1 MNILVIGSGGREH
14 AILWSLSKS
23 NLTDKLYVAPGNA
36 GTSDLAI
43 NLPVPSTDIVKL
55 ANAVKVY
62 EIDLTIVGPENSL
75 SEGIV
80 DYFQEQNLLIVGPT
94 KQAAQIETSKAFA
107 KQLMNDHKIPTGAA
121 EVFKSPQAAKNFL
134 MSATLPL
141 VIKADGLAAG
151 KGVVICENIDQA
163 IIAVDRI
170 LVNQEFGSAGNSILI
185 EEFLSGR
192 EVSVFGI
199 TDGSHLSPL
208 IAACDYKRLL
218 DDNLGPNTGGMGSY
232 SPPEFWSDSL
242 SDTIRQEIMT
252 PTINAMKKMGHP
264 FKGVLYAGIILTEK
278 GPKVLEFNC
287 RFGDPEAVVI
297 LPRLKSDPVE
307 LFYAMAKG
315 SLDKYE
321 LEWSNKACVAVVL
334 ASKGYPEN
342 YQTGIPITGL
352 DKIPTDATAF
362 HAGTKSLMPSSD
374 KPTQFLTNGGRVL
387 TIMASGE
394 SIELARK
401 KAYSS
406 VNKVKFS
413 GAHYRTDIA
422 LLNSDK

>member
-23 NLTDKLYVAPGNA
+23 HLTNKLYVAPGNA

-43 NLPVPSTDIVKL
+43 NLPIPSTDKIQL
-55 ANAVKVY
+55 ANAVKTY

-80 DYFQEQNLLIVGPT
+80 DYFQDQNLLIVGPT
-94 KQAAQIETSKAFA
+94 KKAAQIETSKSFA
-107 KQLMNDHKIPTGAA
+107 KKLMNDHKIPTGAA
-121 EVFKSPQAAKNFL
+121 EIFELPQAAKDYL
-134 MSATLPL
+134 TSATFPL

-163 IIAVDRI
+163 MSTVERFLVTQEFGPAGKRI
-170 LVNQEFGSAGNSILI
+170 LV
-185 EEFLSGR
+185 EEFLTGR

-199 TDGSHLSPL
+199 TDGNHLSPL

-218 DDNLGPNTGGMGSY
+218 NDNLGPNTGGMGSY
-232 SPPEFWSDSL
+232 SPPEFWSESL
-242 SDTIRQEIMT
+242 SNTIRNEIMI
-252 PTINAMKKMGHP
+252 PTINAMKSIGHP
-264 FKGVLYAGIILTEK
+264 FKGVLYAGIILTNI

-297 LPRLKSDPVE
+297 LPRLKSDPVK
-307 LFYAMAKG
+307 LFYAMAEG
-315 SLDKYE
+315 SLNNYE
-321 LEWSNKACVAVVL
+321 LEWSNRACVAIVL
-334 ASKGYPEN
+334 ASKGYPEH
-342 YQTGIPITGL
+342 YQTGIQITGL
-352 DKIPTDATAF
+352 EKISPDATVF
-362 HAGTKSLMPSSD
+362 HAGTKSPVS
-374 KPTQFLTNGGRVL
+374 PPNTTARILTNGGRVL

-394 SIELARK
+394 SIENARE
-401 KAYSS
+401 KAYLG
-406 VNKVKFS
+406 VNKVTFS

-422 LLNSDK
+422 LLNSYQ